1 MGNGRMRAKEGDGM
15 GMGLWGWEAC
25 VRGRAQ
31 AWIWVDSRR
40 QTLLGEV
47 TSGDL
52 GVQAAFLEQRAGQP
66 SGGR

>member
-1 MGNGRMRAKEGDGM
+1 M